1 MAIQFGNLDRELAD
15 RQNVIKEDAARQYRG
30 SRDTMKSITDLGDT
44 VSFEVKQYKARKRQ
58 EEQKEYDRKRNK
70 KSDEIRGEQHS
81 MFMMKGK
88 LDANTLQRERS
99 LANYTLKKW
108 PFGKMETK
116 KRYENETKALRE
128 STLEGW
134 EKMSAFPTLY
144 SAEAIEALAD
154 LKTMMNDPEF
164 KLSDESA
171 QNQIKKVNAFTS
183 VGMMEWATNNKLY
196 DPTDYGNP
204 TAEADADA
212 TRIINFHMPGLVTD
226 ANDLVKRHKSNVTYI
241 GNNIDPGG
249 PEGTDW
255 INQDTPENEGD
266 ITFTGFKK
274 DGSKSPLGKFERALQ
289 RLRKPGET
297 TVPVEET
304 ETTTGEDGPDGDKT
318 GLLDID
324 LFGKQKI
331 LRGQDNTGTEF
342 EEPKNLL
349 DLVDQKYLGRGKKK
363 IDMSR
368 ELILDRDPHETTN
381 SEIYH
386 NLRVL
391 EGYSGGEMVD
401 DNRKLI
407 AAGSVDANGLI
418 NKSPEQRDMLI
429 TMLGITD
436 PAKKKEWE
444 SYLMSDNV
452 NSEYGY
458 MKPGSGTSPRQ
469 DTRTSEQQQKRSLL
483 KLNPDQ
489 VSKLQRWAYN
499 KSLGEMD
506 RNHPHLSG
514 GKAYA
519 KIPYLKH
526 ILGDMG
532 FRHGSS
538 FMVPGGPA
546 RYPKFGNAVKELT
559 EADDKDEQLAAW
571 NKMNKELFDTGI
583 YSKKKEGKS
592 GEESQRFRFLRDR
605 MDRLKNWITEGQ
617 YKGGGLFGGQYLQK
631 KIKN

>member
-1 MAIQFGNLDRELAD
+1 
-15 RQNVIKEDAARQYRG
+15 
-30 SRDTMKSITDLGDT
+30 
-44 VSFEVKQYKARKRQ
+44 
-58 EEQKEYDRKRNK
+58 
-70 KSDEIRGEQHS
+70 

-128 STLEGW
+128 STLDGW
-134 EKMSAFPTLY
+134 EKINAFPTLY
-144 SAEAIEALAD
+144 STEAIEALAD
-154 LKTMMNDPEF
+154 LKDMMNNPDF
-164 KLSDESA
+164 KLSEESA

-196 DPTDYGNP
+196 DPRDYGNP

-212 TRIINFHMPGLVTD
+212 TRIINFHMPGLVPD
-226 ANDLVKRHKSNVTYI
+226 ANDLVQRHKSNVTYI

-255 INQDTPENEGD
+255 VGDPDTPSNDGD

-274 DGSKSPLGKFERALQ
+274 DGSKSQLGKFDRALE
-289 RLRKPGET
+289 RLIEPGKR
-297 TVPVEET
+297 TVPGDGTEASAEES
-304 ETTTGEDGPDGDKT
+304 GEDGPDGDKT

-324 LFGKQKI
+324 LFGKQN
-331 LRGQDNTGTEF
+331 NTGTEY
-342 EEPKNLL
+342 EEPKGLL
-349 DLVDQKYLGRGKKK
+349 DLIDQNYLGGGKKK

-391 EGYSGGEMVD
+391 EGYSNGEMVD
-401 DNRKLI
+401 DNKKLV
-407 AAGSVDANGLI
+407 AAGSVDANGLV
-418 NKSPEQRDMLI
+418 NKSPEQRDVLI
-429 TMLGITD
+429 SVLGITD

-452 NSEYGY
+452 NEAYGY
-458 MKPGSGTSPRQ
+458 MKPGSGTGPWQ
-469 DTRTSEQQQKRSLL
+469 VNKQGLITSEQQQKRSLL

-506 RNHPHLSG
+506 RNHPHLRG
-514 GKAYA
+514 GEAYK

-532 FRHGSS
+532 FRHGSN
-538 FMVPGGPA
+538 FMIAGDSS
-546 RYPKFGNAVKELT
+546 RYPKFGDAVKELT
-559 EADDKDEQLAAW
+559 EADTKDEQLTAW
-571 NKMNKELFDTGI
+571 NKMNKELFDTGT
-583 YSKKKEGKS
+583 YSKKEEGKS
-592 GEESQRFRFLRDR
+592 GKEGQRFMFLRDR
-605 MDRLKNWITEGQ
+605 MDRLKNWITEGE
-617 YKGGGLFGGQYLQK
+617 YKGIKGKGKGLFGA
-631 KIKN
+631 

>member
-1 MAIQFGNLDRELAD
+1 MAIQFGNIDRELAD

-58 EEQKEYDRKRNK
+58 EEQKEYDRERNE

-81 MFMMKGK
+81 MYMMKSK
-88 LDANTLQRERS
+88 LDANTLQRER
-99 LANYTLKKW
+99 AQQNYNLKKW

-128 STLEGW
+128 STLLGW
-134 EKMSAFPTLY
+134 EKMNAYPTLY
-144 SAEAIEALAD
+144 SAEALEALAD
-154 LKTMMNDPEF
+154 LKTMMNDSEF
-164 KLSDESA
+164 DLSDESA
-171 QNQIKKVNAFTS
+171 KNQIRKVEAFTS

-196 DPTDYGNP
+196 DTTDYGNP

-212 TRIINFHMPGLVTD
+212 TKIINFHMPGFATD
-226 ANDLVKRHKSNVTYI
+226 ANDLIKRYKSNVTYA
-241 GNNIDPGG
+241 GFGDPGG

-255 INQDTPENEGD
+255 GDPDTPSDDGD

-274 DGSKSPLGKFERALQ
+274 DGDKSQLGKFDRVLE
-289 RLRKPGET
+289 RLRKTEET
-297 TVPVEET
+297 TVPVEGT
-304 ETTTGEDGPDGDKT
+304 DTTPKIEGEAIGDEGKNFTGKDPKWYDY
-318 GLLDID
+318 
-324 LFGKQKI
+324 LFAQRSQKI
-331 LRGQDNTGTEF
+331 KENENR
-342 EEPKNLL
+342 
-349 DLVDQKYLGRGKKK
+349 
-363 IDMSR
+363 DMTN

-429 TMLGITD
+429 SVLGITD

-452 NSEYGY
+452 NKAYGY
-458 MKPGSGTSPRQ
+458 VKPGSPTGARQ
-469 DTRTSEQQQKRSLL
+469 DTITSEQQQKRSLL

-489 VSKLQRWAYN
+489 VSSLQRWAYN

-514 GKAYA
+514 GKAY
-519 KIPYLKH
+519 KEIPYLKH

-538 FMVPGGPA
+538 FMVKKEGDTG

-559 EADDKDEQLAAW
+559 EADTKDKQLAAW
-571 NKMNKELFDTGI
+571 EKMDNELFSTGI
-583 YSKKKEGKS
+583 YSKGREGKS

-631 KIKN
+631 K